1 MQINKLMTATAAA
14 LMPAIG
20 AAQSALTSGESVGAS
35 LTASSLR
42 MLASLTAVLVLLGGC
57 AWLLR
62 RWRDRQH
69 GPAGA
74 IEIVSG
80 VSLGAK
86 ERVVLLRV
94 GDEQVL
100 VGVSPAGMR
109 CLHVVQGKALPPKF
123 DLALGS
129 NQ

>member
-1 MQINKLMTATAAA
+1 MYSTKLTTFVVAALLPLFAQGQTREAAA
-14 LMPAIG
+14 DVLGPTLA
-20 AAQSALTSGESVGAS
+20 
-35 LTASSLR
+35 ASSLR
-42 MLASLTAVLVLLGGC
+42 MLGSLAIVLVLLGGC

-62 RWRDRQH
+62 HFRDRQN
-69 GPAGA
+69 GAAGA

-109 CLHVVQGKALPPKF
+109 CLHVVHGRPVPPRF
-123 DLALGS
+123 DLSMGAE
-129 NQ
+129 Q